1 MQRDLYVFFLF
12 SDLIEQK
19 NLSVAIP
26 LLNELGG
33 WPVLGSNPGGNWNSA
48 NFDLVSLLVRL
59 RAYNNRP
66 LVSQYVSSDYKNSTQ
81 RIIYVS
87 KIVSDC

>member
-1 MQRDLYVFFLF
+1 MQRDKYTFFIIFF

-33 WPVLGSNPGGNWNSA
+33 WPVLGSNPGGNWNGA

-59 RAYNNRP
+59 RTYNNRP
-66 LVSQYVSSDYKNSTQ
+66 LISQYVSSDYKNSTQ

-87 KIVSDC
+87 KKV